1 MFKNSSLDT
10 YPVTTIKY
18 SNDKTGRRCFIVLP
32 HVHVDTTV
40 ENDSSPLSK
49 AVATAGGSV
58 TLDVQCMWL
67 NELDGLYEY
76 MEDITHDLEDA
87 PSWRV
92 ILMDDDDLETA
103 SSRKLRSASSWLMC
117 GRFELLMVTLSRCP
131 LVKKGHSGYL
141 MVTDLQSRIL
151 GAILLLV
158 TTSSG

>member
-1 MFKNSSLDT
+1 MFKNSPLDT

-49 AVATAGGSV
+49 AVAATGGSA

-67 NELDGLYEY
+67 NKLDGLYEY
-76 MEDITHDLEDA
+76 MEDTTHDLEGA

-103 SSRKLRSASSWLMC
+103 SSILSANSVEEAENRMLTAYVRAIRAFDGELIEVPTSEEGVLWLPD
-117 GRFELLMVTLSRCP
+117 GGGFAE
-131 LVKKGHSGYL
+131 
-141 MVTDLQSRIL
+141 
-151 GAILLLV
+151 
-158 TTSSG
+158 

>member
-1 MFKNSSLDT
+1 MIEISPLETF
-10 YPVTTIKY
+10 PVTTIKY
-18 SNDKTGRRCFIVLP
+18 SNDRTGRRCFIVLP
-32 HVHVDTTV
+32 HVHVDTTA

-49 AVATAGGSV
+49 AVAATGGST

-103 SSRKLRSASSWLMC
+103 SSVLSADSVEEAEK
-117 GRFELLMVTLSRCP
+117 R
-131 LVKKGHSGYL
+131 
-141 MVTDLQSRIL
+141 
-151 GAILLLV
+151 LLV
-158 TTSSG
+158 AYVRAIRAFDGDLIEVPTSEEGALWLPDGGGFAE

>member
-1 MFKNSSLDT
+1 MFKNSPLDT

-32 HVHVDTTV
+32 HVHADTTA

-49 AVATAGGSV
+49 AVAATSGSV
-58 TLDVQCMWL
+58 ALDVQCMWL

-103 SSRKLRSASSWLMC
+103 SSVLSADSVEEAEK
-117 GRFELLMVTLSRCP
+117 R
-131 LVKKGHSGYL
+131 
-141 MVTDLQSRIL
+141 
-151 GAILLLV
+151 LLV
-158 TTSSG
+158 AYVRAIRAFDGDLIEVPTSEEGALWLPDGDGFAE

>member
-1 MFKNSSLDT
+1 MNSPLDT

-18 SNDKTGRRCFIVLP
+18 SNDKTDRRCFIVLP

-49 AVATAGGSV
+49 AVATAGGSA

-103 SSRKLRSASSWLMC
+103 SSILSADSVEEAEK
-117 GRFELLMVTLSRCP
+117 R
-131 LVKKGHSGYL
+131 
-141 MVTDLQSRIL
+141 
-151 GAILLLV
+151 LLV
-158 TTSSG
+158 AYVRAIRAFDGDLIEVPTSEEGALWLPDGGGFAE

>member
-1 MFKNSSLDT
+1 MNSPLDT

-49 AVATAGGSV
+49 AVATAGGSA

-103 SSRKLRSASSWLMC
+103 SSILSADSVEEAET
-117 GRFELLMVTLSRCP
+117 R
-131 LVKKGHSGYL
+131 
-141 MVTDLQSRIL
+141 
-151 GAILLLV
+151 LLV
-158 TTSSG
+158 AYVRAIRAFDGDLIEVPTSEEGAVWLPDGGGFAE

>member
-92 ILMDDDDLETA
+92 ILMDDDALETA
-103 SSRKLRSASSWLMC
+103 SSILSADSVEEAEK
-117 GRFELLMVTLSRCP
+117 R
-131 LVKKGHSGYL
+131 
-141 MVTDLQSRIL
+141 
-151 GAILLLV
+151 LLV
-158 TTSSG
+158 AYVRAIRAFDGDLIEVPTSEEGALWLPDGDGFAE

>member
-18 SNDKTGRRCFIVLP
+18 SNDKTDRRCFIVLP

-49 AVATAGGSV
+49 AVATAGGSA

-103 SSRKLRSASSWLMC
+103 SSILSADSVEEAEK
-117 GRFELLMVTLSRCP
+117 R
-131 LVKKGHSGYL
+131 
-141 MVTDLQSRIL
+141 
-151 GAILLLV
+151 LLV
-158 TTSSG
+158 AYVRAIRAFDGDLIEVPTSEEGALWLPDGSGFAE

>member
-10 YPVTTIKY
+10 CPVTTIKY

-32 HVHVDTTV
+32 HVHVDTTA
-40 ENDSSPLSK
+40 ENDSSHLSK
-49 AVATAGGSV
+49 AVATTGGSV

-103 SSRKLRSASSWLMC
+103 SSILSADSV
-117 GRFELLMVTLSRCP
+117 EEAEN
-131 LVKKGHSGYL
+131 
-141 MVTDLQSRIL
+141 RIL
-151 GAILLLV
+151 TAYVRAIRAFDGDLIEVPTSEEGALWLPD
-158 TTSSG
+158 GGGFAE

>member
-103 SSRKLRSASSWLMC
+103 SSILSADSVEEAEK
-117 GRFELLMVTLSRCP
+117 R
-131 LVKKGHSGYL
+131 
-141 MVTDLQSRIL
+141 
-151 GAILLLV
+151 LLV
-158 TTSSG
+158 AYVRAIRAFDGDLIEVPTSEEGALWLPDGDGFAE

>member
-1 MFKNSSLDT
+1 MFKISPLDT

-18 SNDKTGRRCFIVLP
+18 SNNKTGRRCFVVLP

-49 AVATAGGSV
+49 AVAATGGSV

-103 SSRKLRSASSWLMC
+103 SSILSADSV
-117 GRFELLMVTLSRCP
+117 EETEKHLLMAYVRAIRAFD
-131 LVKKGHSGYL
+131 G
-141 MVTDLQSRIL
+141 DLIEVPTSEE
-151 GAILLLV
+151 GALWLP
-158 TTSSG
+158 GGGGFAE

>member
-1 MFKNSSLDT
+1 MFKISPLDT

-49 AVATAGGSV
+49 AVAATGGSV

-76 MEDITHDLEDA
+76 MEDITHDLEDT

-103 SSRKLRSASSWLMC
+103 SSI
-117 GRFELLMVTLSRCP
+117 LS
-131 LVKKGHSGYL
+131 
-141 MVTDLQSRIL
+141 TDSVEEAERH
-151 GAILLLV
+151 LLV
-158 TTSSG
+158 AYVRAIRAFDGDLIEVPTSEEGALWLPDGGGFAE

>member
-1 MFKNSSLDT
+1 MFKNSPLDT

-18 SNDKTGRRCFIVLP
+18 SNDKTGRRCSIVLP

-49 AVATAGGSV
+49 AVAATGGSV

-103 SSRKLRSASSWLMC
+103 SSILSADSVEEAEK
-117 GRFELLMVTLSRCP
+117 R
-131 LVKKGHSGYL
+131 
-141 MVTDLQSRIL
+141 
-151 GAILLLV
+151 LLV
-158 TTSSG
+158 AYVRAIRAFDGDLIEVPTSEEGALWLPDGGGFAE

>member
-1 MFKNSSLDT
+1 MFKNSPLDT

-49 AVATAGGSV
+49 AVTATGGSA

-103 SSRKLRSASSWLMC
+103 SSVLSADFVEEAEK
-117 GRFELLMVTLSRCP
+117 R
-131 LVKKGHSGYL
+131 
-141 MVTDLQSRIL
+141 
-151 GAILLLV
+151 LLV
-158 TTSSG
+158 AYVRAIRAFDGDLIEVPTSEEGALWLPDGDGFAE

>member
-1 MFKNSSLDT
+1 MFKNRPLDT

-49 AVATAGGSV
+49 AVAATGGSV

-103 SSRKLRSASSWLMC
+103 SSVLSADSIEEAEQRMLVAYVRAIRAFDGDLIEVPTSEEGALWLPD
-117 GRFELLMVTLSRCP
+117 GGGFAE
-131 LVKKGHSGYL
+131 
-141 MVTDLQSRIL
+141 
-151 GAILLLV
+151 
-158 TTSSG
+158 

>member
-1 MFKNSSLDT
+1 MFKISPLDT

-18 SNDKTGRRCFIVLP
+18 SNDRTGRRCFVVLP

-49 AVATAGGSV
+49 AVAATGGSV

-103 SSRKLRSASSWLMC
+103 SSVLSADSVEEAEK
-117 GRFELLMVTLSRCP
+117 R
-131 LVKKGHSGYL
+131 
-141 MVTDLQSRIL
+141 
-151 GAILLLV
+151 LLV
-158 TTSSG
+158 AYVRAIRAFDGDLIEVPTSEEGALWLPDGGGFAE

>member
-103 SSRKLRSASSWLMC
+103 SSILSADSV
-117 GRFELLMVTLSRCP
+117 EEAE
-131 LVKKGHSGYL
+131 KH
-141 MVTDLQSRIL
+141 
-151 GAILLLV
+151 LLV
-158 TTSSG
+158 AYVRAIRAFDGDLIEVPTSEEGAVWLPDGGGFAE

>member
-1 MFKNSSLDT
+1 MFKITPLEAF
-10 YPVTTIKY
+10 PVTTIKY

-49 AVATAGGSV
+49 AVATAGGSA

-103 SSRKLRSASSWLMC
+103 SSILSADSVKEAEQCMLVAYVRAIRAFDGDLIEVPTSEEGALWLPD
-117 GRFELLMVTLSRCP
+117 GGGFAE
-131 LVKKGHSGYL
+131 
-141 MVTDLQSRIL
+141 
-151 GAILLLV
+151 
-158 TTSSG
+158 

>member
-1 MFKNSSLDT
+1 MFKISPLDT

-40 ENDSSPLSK
+40 ENDASPLSK
-49 AVATAGGSV
+49 AVAATGGSV

-103 SSRKLRSASSWLMC
+103 SSILSADSVEEAEK
-117 GRFELLMVTLSRCP
+117 R
-131 LVKKGHSGYL
+131 
-141 MVTDLQSRIL
+141 
-151 GAILLLV
+151 LLV
-158 TTSSG
+158 AYVRAIRAFDGDLIEVPTSEEGVLWLPDGGGFAE

>member
-1 MFKNSSLDT
+1 MFMNSPLDT

-18 SNDKTGRRCFIVLP
+18 SNDKTDRRCFIVLP

-49 AVATAGGSV
+49 AVAATDGSV

-103 SSRKLRSASSWLMC
+103 SSILSADSVEEAEK
-117 GRFELLMVTLSRCP
+117 R
-131 LVKKGHSGYL
+131 
-141 MVTDLQSRIL
+141 
-151 GAILLLV
+151 LLV
-158 TTSSG
+158 AYVRAIRAFDGDLIEVPTSEEGALWLPDGGGFAE

>member
-1 MFKNSSLDT
+1 MFKNSPLDT

-49 AVATAGGSV
+49 AVTATGGSV

-103 SSRKLRSASSWLMC
+103 SSILSADSVKEAEQCMLVAYVRAIRAFDGDLIEVPTSEEGALWLPD
-117 GRFELLMVTLSRCP
+117 GGGFAE
-131 LVKKGHSGYL
+131 
-141 MVTDLQSRIL
+141 
-151 GAILLLV
+151 
-158 TTSSG
+158 

>member
-1 MFKNSSLDT
+1 MFKISPLDT

-49 AVATAGGSV
+49 AVAATGGSA

-103 SSRKLRSASSWLMC
+103 SSVLSADSVEEAENRMLTAYVRAIRAFDGDLIEVPTSEEGALWLPD
-117 GRFELLMVTLSRCP
+117 GGGFAE
-131 LVKKGHSGYL
+131 
-141 MVTDLQSRIL
+141 
-151 GAILLLV
+151 
-158 TTSSG
+158 

>member
-1 MFKNSSLDT
+1 MFKNSPLDT

-18 SNDKTGRRCFIVLP
+18 SNNRTGRRCFIVLP

-49 AVATAGGSV
+49 AVATTGGSV

-103 SSRKLRSASSWLMC
+103 SSILSANSIEEAENRMLTAYVRAIRAFDGDLIEVPTSEEGALWLPD
-117 GRFELLMVTLSRCP
+117 G
-131 LVKKGHSGYL
+131 SGF
-141 MVTDLQSRIL
+141 
-151 GAILLLV
+151 AE
-158 TTSSG
+158 

>member
-1 MFKNSSLDT
+1 MFKNSPLDT

-18 SNDKTGRRCFIVLP
+18 SNDRTGRRCFVVLP

-49 AVATAGGSV
+49 AVAATGGSV

-87 PSWRV
+87 SSWRV

-103 SSRKLRSASSWLMC
+103 SSVLSADSVEEADK
-117 GRFELLMVTLSRCP
+117 R
-131 LVKKGHSGYL
+131 
-141 MVTDLQSRIL
+141 
-151 GAILLLV
+151 LLV
-158 TTSSG
+158 AYVRAIRAFDGDLIEVPTSEEGAVWLPDGGGFAE

>member
-1 MFKNSSLDT
+1 MFKNSPLDT

-18 SNDKTGRRCFIVLP
+18 SNDKTDRRCFIVLP
-32 HVHVDTTV
+32 HVHVDTTA

-49 AVATAGGSV
+49 AVAATGGSV

-103 SSRKLRSASSWLMC
+103 SSILSADSVEEAET
-117 GRFELLMVTLSRCP
+117 R
-131 LVKKGHSGYL
+131 
-141 MVTDLQSRIL
+141 
-151 GAILLLV
+151 LLV
-158 TTSSG
+158 AYVRAIRAFDGDLIEVPTSEEGAVWLPDGGGFAE

>member
-1 MFKNSSLDT
+1 MFKNSPLDT

-18 SNDKTGRRCFIVLP
+18 SNDRTGRRCFVVLP

-49 AVATAGGSV
+49 AVVTTGGSV

-103 SSRKLRSASSWLMC
+103 SSILSADSVEESEK
-117 GRFELLMVTLSRCP
+117 R
-131 LVKKGHSGYL
+131 
-141 MVTDLQSRIL
+141 
-151 GAILLLV
+151 LLV
-158 TTSSG
+158 AYVRAIRAFDGDLIEVPTSEEGALWLPDGDGFAE

>member
-32 HVHVDTTV
+32 HVHVETTV

-103 SSRKLRSASSWLMC
+103 SSILSADSVEEAEK
-117 GRFELLMVTLSRCP
+117 R
-131 LVKKGHSGYL
+131 
-141 MVTDLQSRIL
+141 
-151 GAILLLV
+151 LLV
-158 TTSSG
+158 AYVRAIRAFDGDLIEVPTSEEGALWLPDGGGFAE